1 MVARV
6 ITNLEGH
13 VICPSTRYITMTTT
27 LSQGDAFHADVL
39 HEERLASIEVAAIQT
54 NSKDCEQSKVD
65 EEHPSTAVDENLTNN
80 KEKEKERA
88 TEEPSQTFQ
97 KEKKHEPLTLQ
108 KTHYNGDENNEE
120 ECSDLIEIDSPNVA
134 ARSAMFEFLSDN
146 MGNLNNDNLQDES
159 SKLRSFEKLT
169 SEVLKDSV
177 DDRPLMAILKTNG
190 WTGSRFQNT
199 PTTAL
204 NPNALFLAFLNLHL
218 SRKASKINQL
228 KLSQKESLRNLINRG
243 NSNKSGDVLNRQV
256 SIIKNSRESIS
267 NVITDINDNDDDED
281 LYFEQIQSFCPN
293 ILLYHLS

>member
-1 MVARV
+1 
-6 ITNLEGH
+6 
-13 VICPSTRYITMTTT
+13 MTTT

-80 KEKEKERA
+80 KEKEKECA

-97 KEKKHEPLTLQ
+97 KEKKHETLTLQ

-146 MGNLNNDNLQDES
+146 MGNLNNDNLADES

-218 SRKASKINQL
+218 ARKASKINQL